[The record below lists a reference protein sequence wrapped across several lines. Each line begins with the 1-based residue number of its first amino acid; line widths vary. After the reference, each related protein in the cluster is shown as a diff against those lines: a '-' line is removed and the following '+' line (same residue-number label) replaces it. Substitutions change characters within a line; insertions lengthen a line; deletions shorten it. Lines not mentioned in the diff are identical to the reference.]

1 MKILMLGWELPPH
14 NSGGLGVACFYMA
27 KALAK
32 TGADI
37 DFVVPYSEKHDD
49 INFMKV
55 VNATD
60 FPFSSYMNP
69 YNSFTFSKHHAL
81 TSDIRSVQLSYIEFV
96 KKYLEDPKNRPDIIH
111 AHDWL
116 TMEAGIIAKNITGA
130 PLISHIHAT
139 EFDRSGG
146 GYGNPQVHDIEY
158 KGITNSDKVFAV
170 SKNTKDIII
179 KEYKVDE
186 GTIEVVYNAIEP
198 SSLATINDYDDRTFR
213 YIEYLKT
220 KGYTVVMTLTRF
232 TVQKGLTYLL
242 EAFARASQKNPKM
255 ALILVG
261 DGEQRNELIEKTAE
275 LGISEKVFFTGFL
288 RGERW
293 RDAYSISDVF
303 VMSSVNEPFGL
314 TALEAAHFNNA
325 LIISKQSG
333 VSEVLKNILR
343 YDFWDTHKLA
353 SHLLAVSTS
362 PSLLRDL
369 KRGVKKEYTTITWSK
384 IAEQIMHEFLSIQ
397 SESRKK

>member
-1 MKILMLGWELPPH
+1 MTMMIEL
-14 NSGGLGVACFYMA
+14 
-27 KALAK
+27 
-32 TGADI
+32 
-37 DFVVPYSEKHDD
+37 FV
-49 INFMKV
+49 
-55 VNATD
+55 
-60 FPFSSYMNP
+60 
-69 YNSFTFSKHHAL
+69 
-81 TSDIRSVQLSYIEFV
+81 
-96 KKYLEDPKNRPDIIH
+96 
-111 AHDWL
+111 
-116 TMEAGIIAKNITGA
+116 
-130 PLISHIHAT
+130 
-139 EFDRSGG
+139 
-146 GYGNPQVHDIEY
+146 
-158 KGITNSDKVFAV
+158 
-170 SKNTKDIII
+170 
-179 KEYKVDE
+179 
-186 GTIEVVYNAIEP
+186 
-198 SSLATINDYDDRTFR
+198 
-213 YIEYLKT
+213 IEYLKT

-353 SHLLAVSTS
+353 SHLLAASTS

-369 KRGVKKEYTTITWSK
+369 KRGVKKEYTTITWAK

-397 SESRKK
+397 SEGRKK